1 MNERIIAHS
10 PEILMTCLDQYYKK
24 YCKWLQYAK
33 HDYSLVISK
42 QKRIVLSPVWVI
54 LNVLEPSQFSKS
66 VISECLSN

>member
-42 QKRIVLSPVWVI
+42 QKTYCVI
-54 LNVLEPSQFSKS
+54 A
-66 VISECLSN
+66 CLGYPKCSRTITIFKERDF